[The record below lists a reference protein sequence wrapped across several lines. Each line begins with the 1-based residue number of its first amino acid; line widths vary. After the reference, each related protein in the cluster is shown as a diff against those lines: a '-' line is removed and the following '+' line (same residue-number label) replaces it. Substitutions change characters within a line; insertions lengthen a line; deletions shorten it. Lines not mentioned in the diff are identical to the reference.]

1 MFSEDKSFSVPY
13 EKFKTILLLP
23 ITIPEEELR
32 SKINL
37 KLKKTK
43 IFSLSCIAGLG
54 FATKNSIT
62 SYNTRL
68 RARTLESIFSLDNF
82 SILT

>member
-37 KLKKTK
+37 KLKKD
-43 IFSLSCIAGLG
+43 LNL
-54 FATKNSIT
+54 
-62 SYNTRL
+62 
-68 RARTLESIFSLDNF
+68 
-82 SILT
+82 